1 MDENGVSQ
9 FWSGPAGAGAVL
21 RLIRDGEAVTRAD
34 LARRTGLARSTVAQR
49 VDALLEHS
57 LVYEAGGSEST
68 GGRPPTVLAF
78 NHEAGVVLAADLGA
92 THSRMAMTDL
102 AGVPLV
108 EVTQDLDIA
117 LGAEPVLDWVQERF
131 VDLLAEG
138 GRKPEDVRGIG
149 IGVPGPVAFETG
161 EPVNPPI
168 MPGWDG
174 FSIPGWFAGRYDA
187 PVFVDNDVNIM
198 ALGEHWS
205 HWRDTDHLLFVKVG
219 TGIGSGIVA
228 GGDIHRG
235 AQGAAG
241 DIGHIRVSQDDVVC
255 RCGNIGCLEAVAGGR
270 ALAQRLTDAGIKAS
284 NSRDV
289 VRLAKAGD
297 PVATRLVREAGRALG
312 EVLASCVNFFNPGV
326 IVIGGDLGEVH
337 EQLLAGVREV
347 TFRRSLPLAT
357 GDLRTVPSQLGD
369 RAGVIG
375 AAILV
380 IEHVLAPEA
389 IDRAIQITAAAAEP
403 EPAA

>member
-1 MDENGVSQ
+1 VDENGVSQ